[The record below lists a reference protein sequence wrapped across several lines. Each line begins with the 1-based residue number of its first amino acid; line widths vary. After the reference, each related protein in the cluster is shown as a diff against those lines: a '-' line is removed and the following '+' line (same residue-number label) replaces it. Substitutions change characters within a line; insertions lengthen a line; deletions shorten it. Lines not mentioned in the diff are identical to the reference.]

1 MPRLRAFA
9 ALLGIRGM
17 ALADSFAGA
26 GIATFDLDNDG
37 DLDVAI
43 PGVSGTQF
51 QLFRNDGGSA

>member
-1 MPRLRAFA
+1 
-9 ALLGIRGM
+9 M